1 MFKKVRE
8 LFLVQV
14 RQGATPEG
22 LALTCAV
29 GFTIA
34 VFPVLG
40 VTTVLCLLVGQ
51 IMRLNQP
58 VLQTVNYA
66 LAPLQLLMIPLYL
79 KLGAW
84 IFQVPAVSINPL
96 TMVEE
101 FMDSP
106 QTFLQEYWVASLQ
119 SLVAWAVVTPVA
131 TVGVYFVTRT
141 VFQGYQK
148 LRKGEG

>member
-8 LFLVQV
+8 LFLAQV

-34 VFPVLG
+34 LFPVLG
-40 VTTVLCLLVGQ
+40 VTTLFCLVVGQ
-51 IMRLNQP
+51 VMRLNQP

-66 LAPLQLLMIPLYL
+66 LAPVQLLMIPIYL

-84 IFQVPAVSINPL
+84 VFQVPSVSVNPL

-101 FMDSP
+101 FMASP
-106 QTFLQEYWVASLQ
+106 KVFLQEYWVASLQ
-119 SLVAWAVVTPVA
+119 SMAAWALVTPLA
-131 TVGVYFVTRT
+131 GLGLYFVTRS

-148 LRKGEG
+148 LRKSEL

>member
-8 LFLVQV
+8 LFLAQV
-14 RQGATPEG
+14 RQGATPQG

-34 VFPVLG
+34 LFPVLG
-40 VTTVLCLLVGQ
+40 ITTVMCLVAGQ
-51 IMRLNQP
+51 VLRLNQP
-58 VLQTVNYA
+58 VLQAVNYA
-66 LAPLQLLMIPLYL
+66 LAPVQLLMIPIYL

-84 IFQVPAVSINPL
+84 VFQVPAVSVNPL

-101 FMDSP
+101 FMASP
-106 QTFLQEYWVASLQ
+106 KAFLQEYWVASLQ
-119 SLVAWAVVTPVA
+119 SMAAWALVTPLAAVA
-131 TVGVYFVTRT
+131 VYFVTRT

-148 LRKGEG
+148 LRKSEG